1 MRHTTTFARILICVL
16 ALVPAACSAAV
27 VGSPGP
33 SGPSGSSSPNATAHA
48 SPAAARPPD
57 AWLVVGR
64 RGEAG
69 VKVVQAHTGEQDY
82 ELPLGAPTDPK
93 WGELVVATSAG
104 DSTTVQSLVVQPG
117 FGGGTRVVDGRWRLP
132 TIGDDPV
139 PVGVSLD
146 GSTVVLVEENEAS
159 TRSTSRFLVLDRSS
173 MFLNSP
179 HPAAVQVVELDGSF
193 EFDALSPNGHV
204 LYVVE
209 HLTTGPAGHYQ
220 VRAVD
225 LPAGTLRPEVIVDK
239 LKIGEEMAGWP
250 ISQLRA
256 PDGVVYTL
264 YRGAEHPFVH
274 ALQSA
279 DGFAVCIDL
288 PIGDRGLEEDRVID
302 WGLAPSPD
310 WKSVFAVNATV
321 GQVVEIDPGE
331 LAIRHSTT
339 IEPIAGDL
347 IVLAKF
353 GHIDPGPIGRRVV
366 VSADGRMAYA
376 AGADGIVAIKT
387 GDLSVVARF
396 PTDSAAKALGLTPD
410 GATLF
415 ALLGNGG
422 RIVALDA
429 ATGKVIGELA
439 GSGYDRLLAV
449 MPW

>member
-1 MRHTTTFARILICVL
+1 MRHTTTFRRVLICTL
-16 ALVPAACSAAV
+16 ALMPVACSAAV

-33 SGPSGSSSPNATAHA
+33 SGSSNPNATAQA
-48 SPAAARPPD
+48 SAAAARPPD

-69 VKVVQAHTGEQDY
+69 VEVVQARTGEREY
-82 ELPLGAPTDPK
+82 ELPLGAPTDSK
-93 WGELVVATSAG
+93 WGELVVATSDG
-104 DSTTVQSLVVQPG
+104 GQTTVKSLVVQPG

-139 PVGVSLD
+139 PVGVSFD
-146 GSTVVLVEENEAS
+146 GSTVVLVEDTDNSA
-159 TRSTSRFLVLDRSS
+159 RSTSRFLVLDRSS

-179 HPAAVQVVELDGSF
+179 HPATAQVIELAGSF
-193 EFDALSPNGHV
+193 EFDALSPNGRV

-209 HLTTGPAGHYQ
+209 HLSTGPAGHYQ

-239 LKIGEEMAGWP
+239 RKIGEEMAGWP

-288 PIGDRGLEEDRVID
+288 PLGDRGLEEDRVID
-302 WGLAPSPD
+302 WGLAASPD
-310 WKSVFAVNATV
+310 WKSVYAANATV
-321 GQVVEIDPGE
+321 GQVVDIDPGE
-331 LAIRHSTT
+331 LAIRHSAT
-339 IEPIAGDL
+339 IKPIAQDP

-353 GHIDPGPIGRRVV
+353 GHSEGGPIGRRVV

-376 AGADGIVAIKT
+376 AGAEGIVAIKT
-387 GDLSVVARF
+387 GDLSVAARY
-396 PTDSAAKALGLTPD
+396 PSDSAVKALGLTPD

-415 ALLGNGG
+415 ALLGDGG
-422 RIVALDA
+422 RIVAFDTT
-429 ATGKVIGELA
+429 TGKVVGEVA

>member
-1 MRHTTTFARILICVL
+1 MRHATTFSRVLICTV
-16 ALVPAACSAAV
+16 ALVPVACSAAV
-27 VGSPGP
+27 FGSPGP
-33 SGPSGSSSPNATAHA
+33 STSSSPNATAQVT
-48 SPAAARPPD
+48 PEVARPPD
-57 AWLVVGR
+57 AWLLVGR
-64 RGEAG
+64 AG
-69 VKVVQAHTGEQDY
+69 DEKLEVIQARTNEPML
-82 ELPLGAPTDPK
+82 ELPSGVPANAQ
-93 WGELVVATSAG
+93 WGKLIAATATG
-104 DSTTVQSLVVQPG
+104 TQTAVRNLHVQPG
-117 FGGGTRVVDGRWRLP
+117 LDGIEQIVDGRWRLP
-132 TIGDDPV
+132 MIGDDPV

-146 GSTVVLVEENEAS
+146 GSRIVLVEDRGAEATAEAAS
-159 TRSTSRFLVLDRSS
+159 SSRFLVVDGSLHEKPK
-173 MFLNSP
+173 L
-179 HPAAVQVVELDGSF
+179 VELAGSF
-193 EFDALSPNGHV
+193 EFDALSPNGRV

-209 HLTTGPAGHYQ
+209 HLSTGPAGHYQ

-239 LKIGEEMAGWP
+239 RKIGEEMAGWP

-288 PIGDRGLEEDRVID
+288 PVGDRGLEEDRVID
-302 WGLAPSPD
+302 WGLAASPD
-310 WKSVFAVNATV
+310 WKSVYAANATV
-321 GQVVEIDPGE
+321 GQVVDIDPAE
-331 LAIRHSTT
+331 LAIRHSAT
-339 IEPIAGDL
+339 IKPIAQDL

-387 GDLSVVARF
+387 ADLSVEARY
-396 PTDSAAKALGLTPD
+396 PTDSAVKALGLTPD

-415 ALLGNGG
+415 ALLGDGG

-429 ATGKVIGELA
+429 TTGKVVGELA

>member
-1 MRHTTTFARILICVL
+1 MRHATTFSRVLICAL
-16 ALVPAACSAAV
+16 ALVAVACSAAV
-27 VGSPGP
+27 VESPGP
-33 SGPSGSSSPNATAHA
+33 SVSSSPNATAHA

-69 VKVVQAHTGEQDY
+69 VEVVQARTGEQDY

-93 WGELVVATSAG
+93 WGELVVATSDG

-146 GSTVVLVEENEAS
+146 GSTVVLVEDTEAS
-159 TRSTSRFLVLDRSS
+159 VRSTSRFLVLDRSS

-179 HPAAVQVVELDGSF
+179 HPAVMQIVELAGSF
-193 EFDALSPNGHV
+193 EFDALSPSGRV

-209 HLTTGPAGHYQ
+209 HLSTGPAGHYQ

-225 LPAGTLRPEVIVDK
+225 LPAGTLRPDVIVDK
-239 LKIGEEMAGWP
+239 RKIGEEMAGWP

-264 YRGAEHPFVH
+264 YRGLEHPFVH

-288 PIGDRGLEEDRVID
+288 PIGDRGLDPDPVTD
-302 WGLAPSPD
+302 WGLAAAPD
-310 WKSVFAVNATV
+310 WSSVYAVNATV
-321 GQVVEIDPGE
+321 GEIVEINPGE
-331 LAIRHSTT
+331 LTVRRSTE
-339 IEPIAGDL
+339 IEPVAGDR

-387 GDLSVVARF
+387 GELSVAARY
-396 PTDSAAKALGLTPD
+396 PTDSAVKALGLTPD

-415 ALLGNGG
+415 ALLGDGG
-422 RIVALDA
+422 RIVALDPT
-429 ATGKVIGELA
+429 TGKVVGELA